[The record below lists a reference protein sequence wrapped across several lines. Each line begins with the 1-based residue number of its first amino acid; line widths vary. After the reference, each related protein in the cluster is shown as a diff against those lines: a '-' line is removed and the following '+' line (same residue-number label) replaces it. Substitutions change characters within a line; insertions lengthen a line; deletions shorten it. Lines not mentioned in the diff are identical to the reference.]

1 MIDSNSTVVRR
12 LSKEVEFM
20 ERETI
25 RDGTWARAIT
35 DVWLPLASGRAPF
48 SKYADPKAY
57 S

>member
-48 SKYADPKAY
+48 SNADPKAY